1 MTMDQCILFMEVE
14 EFGWLNLTQRQVNK
28 KSGHKKN
35 LWLLFEK
42 FQNKYLILFPI
53 EFKVNK
59 LKKIGGKKMIQ
70 PTIILQEVQRVLMI
84 LENLNGLKLHMYTKT
99 MDFITYLL
107 IGLVVVTEWIP
118 LMKST

>member
-1 MTMDQCILFMEVE
+1 
-14 EFGWLNLTQRQVNK
+14 
-28 KSGHKKN
+28 
-35 LWLLFEK
+35 
-42 FQNKYLILFPI
+42 
-53 EFKVNK
+53 
-59 LKKIGGKKMIQ
+59 MIQ

-107 IGLVVVTEWIP
+107 IGLVVVTESIP

>member
-1 MTMDQCILFMEVE
+1 M
-14 EFGWLNLTQRQVNK
+14 
-28 KSGHKKN
+28 
-35 LWLLFEK
+35 
-42 FQNKYLILFPI
+42 
-53 EFKVNK
+53 
-59 LKKIGGKKMIQ
+59 KKIGGKKMIQ

-84 LENLNGLKLHMYTKT
+84 LENLNGLKLHIYTKT